1 MLTPIVSYYGSRG
14 STGIRQC
21 CWRGLWS
28 AFKER
33 LGDDADACRS
43 FCRSRM
49 ALLGQTSC
57 RLLEVWTIAALSF
70 DGVFGEKSVEGGAAD
85 AEFSGGLTDIAPVFC
100 ERPLN
105 KLLFN

>member
-1 MLTPIVSYYGSRG
+1 MLLEGIMVCLQRALRRRRRCLQIV
-14 STGIRQC
+14 
-21 CWRGLWS
+21 
-28 AFKER
+28 
-33 LGDDADACRS
+33 
-43 FCRSRM
+43 CRSRM

-57 RLLEVWTIAALSF
+57 QLLAVWTIAALSL

-85 AEFSGGLTDIAPVFC
+85 AELSGGLTDIAPVFR